1 MIAKQVRCLDDG
13 KIRME
18 LRVLGLDALTNPQ
31 AELFRRP
38 NKAKETTNCLGITKP
53 PVANYTPPSSAVTGA
68 LSLRLTVG
76 KDGRPKDIEVVRHA
90 DKSSEELAMASLRQS
105 MFRPATCDGQP
116 IEVQITV
123 DVGSVHFRD

>member
-38 NKAKETTNCLGITKP
+38 NKAKETTNCLGIIKP
-53 PVANYTPPSSAVTGA
+53 PMALKADDSSPFVTGA
-68 LSLRLTVG
+68 LSLRLIVG
-76 KDGRPKDIEVVRHA
+76 KDGRPKGIEVVRHG
-90 DKSSEELAMASLRQS
+90 DKSSEQLALSSVRQW
-105 MFRPATCDGQP
+105 MFKPATCDGQP

-123 DVGSVHFRD
+123 DLQSSLF